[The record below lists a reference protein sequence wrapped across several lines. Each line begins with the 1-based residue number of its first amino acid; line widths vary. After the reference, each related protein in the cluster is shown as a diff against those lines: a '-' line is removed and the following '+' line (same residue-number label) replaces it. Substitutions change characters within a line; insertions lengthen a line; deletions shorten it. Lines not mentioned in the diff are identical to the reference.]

1 MSFGNS
7 SNNDGDSFSISEIS
21 IPRPVRFWL
30 MLLFNIPSV
39 VCSFFLILHIIMNRT
54 HRHALHNHTI
64 LLLLIFNLP
73 VQLIDINFYLIFF
86 SYGSVQ
92 PSQPI
97 ICLLWWLADYG
108 FYVGGIVL
116 MAWLAIE
123 RHIFIFHDRL
133 LLNRRG
139 RFLFHYLPLVTI
151 VTYILLFYLI
161 VIFLLPCENTYLYTV
176 PVCGGSP
183 CYQSYG
189 ILGMW
194 EYTVHSITPVLLE
207 GIASITL
214 ILRVQMQRRRLHQ
227 SNQWRKQRRMIIQ
240 LLLVSGLNV
249 GINFPS
255 NILLIAHLCGLPS
268 DYGAEAVLYFYFLY
282 YFTICLF
289 PFISLSQFPDLRKT
303 MKVKLLGIVRRR
315 SHQTGTVTLTRR
327 DIPMNRVA

>member
-7 SNNDGDSFSISEIS
+7 SDYDDESFNIPEVS

-30 MLLFNIPSV
+30 MLLFDSPSV
-39 VCSFFLILHIIMNRT
+39 VCSFLLIIHIIMNRN
-54 HRHALHNHTI
+54 HRYALHNHTI

-73 VQLIDINFYLIFF
+73 IQLIDINFYLIFF

-97 ICLLWWLADYG
+97 ICLIWWFADYG
-108 FYVGGIVL
+108 CYVGGILL
-116 MAWLAIE
+116 MTWLAIE

-139 RFLFHYLPLVTI
+139 RFLFHYLPLITI
-151 VTYILLFYLI
+151 ITYILLFYLI
-161 VIFLLPCENTYLYTV
+161 VIFLLPCENDYLYTV
-176 PVCGGSP
+176 PACGGSP

-227 SNQWRKQRRMIIQ
+227 SNQWRRQRRMIIQ

-249 GINFPS
+249 GINFPG

-268 DYGAEAVLYFYFLY
+268 EYGAEAVLYLYFLTNKNQAIY
-282 YFTICLF
+282 YR
-289 PFISLSQFPDLRKT
+289 LRKLIAT
-303 MKVKLLGIVRRR
+303 NTSLFL
-315 SHQTGTVTLTRR
+315 
-327 DIPMNRVA
+327 